1 MLYTETN
8 RACED
13 RSSFNPYQYINSTD
27 ELRRCRRGLMPGRGS
42 LLPRGEAPVAS
53 GVHCEELPLLLVIR
67 IPYFSSSEVFL
78 EIDCI
83 NRFTVFLVKF
93 ANFVMVVI
101 GPPNHHQSTNQF
113 NSKSFG
119 DFGSAYVDFFQL
131 LFHNCS
137 GTMCSLQFYSIKSK
151 TRKNTYAIKLK
162 S

>member
-1 MLYTETN
+1 MIIGPLHNCNYSELLEVIGHYSQLLDIIQTLMIIGPPQAPEKWWFLKGF
-8 RACED
+8 
-13 RSSFNPYQYINSTD
+13 SFEKCFKKWFFSR
-27 ELRRCRRGLMPGRGS
+27 LRR
-42 LLPRGEAPVAS
+42 A
-53 GVHCEELPLLLVIR
+53 
-67 IPYFSSSEVFL
+67 IPPHLL

-119 DFGSAYVDFFQL
+119 DFGSAYIDFFQL